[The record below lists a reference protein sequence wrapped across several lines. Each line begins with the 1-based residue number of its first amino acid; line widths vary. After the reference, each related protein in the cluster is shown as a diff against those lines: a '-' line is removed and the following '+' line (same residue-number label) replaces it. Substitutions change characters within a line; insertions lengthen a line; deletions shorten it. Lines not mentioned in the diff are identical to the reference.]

1 MGNNFFNPCD
11 DGITRASNQQL
22 SRNIMP
28 CAKCGSKERKLGIG
42 KEPHS
47 ASLRCAECDRFIKW
61 VSKRELARIESQAN
75 DGRNA

>member
-1 MGNNFFNPCD
+1 MTKKIFHICD
-11 DGITRASNQQL
+11 DGITNALNQQL
-22 SRNIMP
+22 SRNITP
-28 CAKCGSKERKLGIG
+28 CAQCGSKERKLGAG

-47 ASLRCAECDRFIKW
+47 ASLRCGECDRFIKW